1 MYKKKSPAKKP
12 LVGKQK
18 NLPDHL
24 KKKILASPAKM
35 NRYDK
40 DMMHERELIYDAKG
54 QLHKA
59 DKAYKKGD
67 KKKKQEMIHDRELIY
82 DAKTDIHKE
91 DMAKKKSMAKMY
103 GKKSHAK
110 QKDMN
115 LRQAKKAV
123 RKGMTPDE
131 AGVRGLGYG
140 QDYDK
145 LLKSRAYKKQRAD
158 EAGYKS
164 VRKAKKAA
172 KANDGFLPDSPA
184 QMSAELKYMPIV
196 DREKSTMS
204 AMGAHKVLKHM
215 KGRM

>member
-1 MYKKKSPAKKP
+1 MGYKSEKSPAKKP

-24 KKKILASPAKM
+24 KKKILASPTKM

-54 QLHKA
+54 QIHKA
-59 DKAYKKGD
+59 DKAYKKGN
-67 KKKKQEMIHDRELIY
+67 KGKKQEMIHDREMIY

-110 QKDMN
+110 MKHGDKSM
-115 LRQAKKAV
+115 AK
-123 RKGMTPDE
+123 
-131 AGVRGLGYG
+131 
-140 QDYDK
+140 
-145 LLKSRAYKKQRAD
+145 
-158 EAGYKS
+158 
-164 VRKAKKAA
+164 
-172 KANDGFLPDSPA
+172 
-184 QMSAELKYMPIV
+184 MSAELKYMPIA

-204 AMGAHKVLKHM
+204 VMGSHKILKHM